1 MGIQGVKGM
10 WGRIWNLIW
19 KEAIQFWRYRLL
31 LVFVLVFPVW
41 NLTSVAGSIAEGI
54 THIPTA
60 VYDLDHSPD
69 SRRLVGML
77 RNSRHFDPDYYA
89 GSRAELVRLLE
100 RGIVR
105 VGLVIPPDFG
115 AGLSAEGQGST
126 VQVLLDGSE
135 ITTSLLAQAYLD
147 GMSYEYVQRTVGEGS
162 GELAVVIED
171 LEQVE
176 ARSRVWFNEGLRTEN
191 FQLPAEMAGALA
203 MLAVFLPAV
212 AIVREREVG
221 TLEQLFVTPMRPIE
235 LVVGK
240 SLLAL
245 VIAYLGFLGMLALN
259 VLHFHVPLRGS
270 LGLLMVLTGYY
281 IFVELGWGLLISVV
295 AKTQG
300 QGLVGA
306 FFLVV
311 LEVIL
316 SGQILPVEFMPRA
329 VQAAS
334 YLMPNRHYTAIVRA
348 IMLKGAGL
356 ADLWP
361 QVVALGVLG
370 AILYTVAAVR
380 LRKRLD

>member
-1 MGIQGVKGM
+1 M
-10 WGRIWNLIW
+10 WGRIWNLVW

-60 VYDLDHSPD
+60 VYDQDRSPD
-69 SRRLVGML
+69 SRRLVQML
-77 RNSRHFDPDYYA
+77 RYSRHFDPDYHVA
-89 GSRAELVRLLE
+89 SRAELEQLLQ
-100 RGIVR
+100 RGTAR
-105 VGLVIPPDFG
+105 VGLIVPRGFG
-115 AGLSAEGQGST
+115 ADSSSSGQGAV
-126 VQVLLDGSE
+126 VQVLLDGTE
-135 ITTSLLAQAYLD
+135 ISTSLLAQAYLE
-147 GMSYEYVQRTVGEGS
+147 GMSFQYARRMLGGESGRWSVVVGEL
-162 GELAVVIED
+162 EL
-171 LEQVE
+171 VE
-176 ARSRVWFNEGLRTEN
+176 ARARVWFNEDLRTES

-203 MLAVFLPAV
+203 LLAVFLPAV

-221 TLEQLFVTPMRPIE
+221 TLEQLFVTPIRPFE

-245 VIAYLGFLGMLALN
+245 AIAYLGFLGMLALN
-259 VLHFHVPLRGS
+259 VLHFRVPLRGS
-270 LGLLMVLTGYY
+270 LALLLVLTACYL
-281 IFVELGWGLLISVV
+281 FVELGWGLLISVI
-295 AKTQG
+295 ATTQG

-329 VQAAS
+329 VQLVS
-334 YLMPNRHYTAIVRA
+334 YMMPNRHYTAIVRGV
-348 IMLKGAGL
+348 MLKGSGL
-356 ADLWP
+356 ADLWLH
-361 QVVALGVLG
+361 VVALGVLG
-370 AILYTVAAVR
+370 VALYAVAAAR